1 MDFLT
6 IEFNVFEE
14 CILGG
19 QVVKGL
25 LFHADE
31 RSELDILKVMDRF
44 SFSFFFFCYL
54 FTSSKVVT
62 FNFKKLSNRDSIKT

>member
-6 IEFNVFEE
+6 IKFNVFEE
-14 CILGG
+14 CNLGG

-31 RSELDILKVMDRF
+31 RSELDISKVMDRF
-44 SFSFFFFCYL
+44 SFSFFL
-54 FTSSKVVT
+54 FAIFLRHQKSLRSISKNYRTVT
-62 FNFKKLSNRDSIKT
+62 V